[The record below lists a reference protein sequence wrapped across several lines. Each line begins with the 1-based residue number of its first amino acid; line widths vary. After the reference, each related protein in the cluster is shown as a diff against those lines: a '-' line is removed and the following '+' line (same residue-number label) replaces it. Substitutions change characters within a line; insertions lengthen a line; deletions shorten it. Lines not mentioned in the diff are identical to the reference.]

1 MARSVEGG
9 AFSDVQWG
17 RRRWHIN
24 VMNQKYWNDLADQ
37 FDTKVFEIVANETSG
52 NLARCIE
59 ILGKKH
65 HTAGDFG
72 CGAGGATRLLAAHF
86 DRVVAVDFAEKLL
99 TEARKRVTAKHVRF
113 IKSDL
118 CKEVDLPFKVGA
130 SFCFNAMIHP
140 SATKREQIAR
150 SVFRNTKRR
159 GAAVFVVPS
168 LESYLRTFQTLIECR
183 VGQGHKRGTTTRSV
197 SRSADRE
204 IQSLVEGICSVGGV
218 ATKYFM
224 QDEVS
229 QLLSKVGFKVT
240 AIDRVEFPWSEELDY
255 LPETLGPPYPW
266 DWMVTA
272 RK

>member
-17 RRRWHIN
+17 RRRWYIN

-150 SVFRNTKRR
+150 SV
-159 GAAVFVVPS
+159 
-168 LESYLRTFQTLIECR
+168 
-183 VGQGHKRGTTTRSV
+183 